1 MTADQRDPGD
11 ILKVYTA
18 KMRSLAPWSGGV
30 VVILLLVGLLLFASL
45 KYVPAG
51 HVGVLVFFGRVTDTT
66 LSAGTHLANP
76 LARNITLSVR
86 TQELT
91 ERAQVLSNEGLS
103 VTLDTTLL
111 FRLDSAKANEVYKS
125 IGVDYVDIV
134 VKANLRS
141 TIRSVTSA
149 YDADALYGVKREL
162 IGKQVSDELEAILSG
177 RGIIVERV
185 LLREVKLPATVT
197 QAIEA
202 KQQADQEAQRMEFVL
217 QREQQEAERKRI
229 EAAGIRDFQRI
240 VAQGISAQLLTWKG
254 IEATEALASSQN
266 AKVVIIGSGDKG
278 LPIILGGQ

>member
-1 MTADQRDPGD
+1 MAFDREVRVVRTG
-11 ILKVYTA
+11 
-18 KMRSLAPWSGGV
+18 SLGGQSA
-30 VVILLLVGLLLFASL
+30 LMLGALVLVALLLFMSL

-51 HVGVLVFFGRVTDTT
+51 NVGVLVFFGRVTDTT

-76 LARNITLSVR
+76 LARNITFSVR

-111 FRLDSAKANEVYKS
+111 FRLDSAKANEVYKT

-254 IEATEALASSQN
+254 IEATEKLASSQN

>member
-1 MTADQRDPGD
+1 MAFDREVRVGRTG
-11 ILKVYTA
+11 
-18 KMRSLAPWSGGV
+18 SLGGQSA
-30 VVILLLVGLLLFASL
+30 LMLGALVLVALLLFMSL

-91 ERAQVLSNEGLS
+91 ESAQVLSNEGLS
-103 VTLDTTLL
+103 VTLDTSLL
-111 FRLDSAKANEVYKS
+111 FRLDSAKANELFKT
-125 IGVDYVDIV
+125 IGVDYLDKV
-134 VKANLRS
+134 VKTNLRS
-141 TIRSVTSA
+141 TIRSVTSSYA
-149 YDADALYGVKREL
+149 ADALYGAQREL
-162 IGKQVSDELEAILSG
+162 IGNQVSEELMAILSG
-177 RGIIVERV
+177 RGIIVEQV

-254 IEATEALASSQN
+254 IEATEALAGSQN

>member
-1 MTADQRDPGD
+1 MAFDRE
-11 ILKVYTA
+11 VRV
-18 KMRSLAPWSGGV
+18 MRTGSLGGQSA
-30 VVILLLVGLLLFASL
+30 LMLGALVLVALLLFMSL

-76 LARNITLSVR
+76 LARNITFSVR

-111 FRLDSAKANEVYKS
+111 FRLDSSKANEVYKT

-162 IGKQVSDELEAILSG
+162 IGKQVAEELIAILSG

-217 QREQQEAERKRI
+217 QREKQEAERKRI
-229 EAAGIRDFQRI
+229 EAVGIRDFQRI
-240 VAQGISAQLLTWKG
+240 VAQGISPQLLTWKG

>member
-103 VTLDTTLL
+103 VTLDTSLL
-111 FRLDSAKANEVYKS
+111 FRLDSAKANELFKT
-125 IGVDYVDIV
+125 IGVDYLDKV
-134 VKANLRS
+134 VKTNLRS
-141 TIRSVTSA
+141 TIRSVTSSYA
-149 YDADALYGVKREL
+149 ADALYGAQREL
-162 IGKQVSDELEAILSG
+162 IGNQVSEELMAILSG
-177 RGIIVERV
+177 RGIIVEQV

-254 IEATEALASSQN
+254 IEATEKLASSQN
-266 AKVVIIGSGDKG
+266 AKVVITGSGDKG

>member
-11 ILKVYTA
+11 ILKVYTT
-18 KMRSLAPWSGGV
+18 KLRSLAPWSGGV
-30 VVILLLVGLLLFASL
+30 VVILLLAGLLLFAAV

-76 LARNITLSVR
+76 LARNITFSVR

-111 FRLDSAKANEVYKS
+111 FRLDNAKANEVYKT

-141 TIRSVTSA
+141 TIRSVTSS

-162 IGKQVSDELEAILSG
+162 IGKQVAEELIAILSG

-217 QREQQEAERKRI
+217 QREKQEAERKRI
-229 EAAGIRDFQRI
+229 EAVGIRDFQRI
-240 VAQGISAQLLTWKG
+240 VAQGISPQLLTWKG

>member
-11 ILKVYTA
+11 ILKVYTT
-18 KMRSLAPWSGGV
+18 KLRSLAPWSGAV
-30 VVILLLVGLLLFASL
+30 VVIVVLAGLLLFAAV

-76 LARNITLSVR
+76 LARNITFSVR

-111 FRLDSAKANEVYKS
+111 FRLDNSKANQVYKT
-125 IGVDYVDIV
+125 IGVDYVNIV

-162 IGKQVSDELEAILSG
+162 IGKQVAEELIAILSG

-217 QREQQEAERKRI
+217 QREKQEAERKRI

-254 IEATEALASSQN
+254 IEATEKLASSQN
-266 AKVVIIGSGDKG
+266 AKVVIIGSGGKG

>member
-1 MTADQRDPGD
+1 MTAYQRDPDD
-11 ILKVYTA
+11 IREVYAA
-18 KMRSLAPWSGGV
+18 KLRSLAPWSGGV
-30 VVILLLVGLLLFASL
+30 VVILLLAGLVLFASV

-51 HVGVLVFFGRVTDTT
+51 HVGVLVFFGEVSDTT
-66 LSAGTHLANP
+66 LAAGMHLRNP
-76 LARNITLSVR
+76 LARNITMSVR
-86 TQELT
+86 TQEST

-111 FRLDSAKANEVYKS
+111 FRLDGAKANEVFKS
-125 IGVDYVDIV
+125 IGADYVDKV
-134 VKANLRS
+134 VNTNLRS
-141 TIRSVTSA
+141 TIRSVTSS
-149 YDADALYGVKREL
+149 YNADALYGARREL
-162 IGKQVSDELEAILSG
+162 IGKQVADELTAILSG
-177 RGIIVERV
+177 RGITVERV

-217 QREQQEAERKRI
+217 QREKQEAERKRI